1 MQAAARQRATE
12 LAHWEPRLEEW
23 RMLVPVIRAQTATPL
38 LQIADLL
45 SASTRSSG
53 DVLGIVE
60 VPRTNLPNLPHVL
73 EERRRDL
80 LRWIASID
88 TSGRASRLNV
98 QTRVSHD
105 VRQGIR
111 EAVYE
116 NGSNLVVVEWPGL
129 TSRRPRLLAAVLE
142 DLVSDPPANLALVR
156 PDPDGS
162 SGGQGVLVPVR
173 GGTNAPLAVKLGAA
187 LAESREG
194 VLTILHVIEN
204 RHHHRLRAAMSERF
218 HELVDSIH
226 YRRVEIRERS
236 SDSAATTILE
246 YSQAYQT
253 TVLGAFA
260 EQRNSPVL
268 VQAAF
273 ARMVRQL
280 RGTVILA
287 RRA

>member
-1 MQAAARQRATE
+1 
-12 LAHWEPRLEEW
+12 
-23 RMLVPVIRAQTATPL
+23 MLVPVIRAQTATSL
-38 LQIADLL
+38 LQIADHL

-60 VPRTNLPNLPHVL
+60 MPRTNLPNLPRVL

-129 TSRRPRLLAAVLE
+129 TSRRPRLLTAVLE
-142 DLVSDPPANLALVR
+142 DLVSDPPASLALVR

-162 SGGQGVLVPVR
+162 RGGPGVLVPVR
-173 GGTNAPLAVKLGAA
+173 GGANAPLAVKLGAA
-187 LAESREG
+187 LAEARQS

-204 RHHHRLRAAMSERF
+204 QQHHRRRAAMSERF
-218 HELVDSIH
+218 HELVDSIR
-226 YRRVEIRERS
+226 YGRVEIQERQS
-236 SDSAATTILE
+236 GSAAATILKE
-246 YSQAYQT
+246 SQAYQT

-260 EQRNSPVL
+260 EQRGSPVL

-273 ARMVRQL
+273 AHMVRQL